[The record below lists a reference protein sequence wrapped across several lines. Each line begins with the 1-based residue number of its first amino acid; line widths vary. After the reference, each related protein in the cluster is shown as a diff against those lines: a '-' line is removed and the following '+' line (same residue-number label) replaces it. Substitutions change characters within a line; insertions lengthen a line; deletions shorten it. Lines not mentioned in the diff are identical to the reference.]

1 MTEENYTP
9 QQLTQQ
15 VNLHHLQA
23 SAPET
28 FQPYPYGTDASAQWA
43 PARPASPRNVPGI
56 VALVLVGVAISFA
69 LFPVIRL
76 LNTVLMLVAFVLGI
90 IALFRAGET
99 KWEAIVAIVIS
110 VIWLTF
116 HAVMFILV
124 RIMFQM

>member
-1 MTEENYTP
+1 M
-9 QQLTQQ
+9 
-15 VNLHHLQA
+15 
-23 SAPET
+23 
-28 FQPYPYGTDASAQWA
+28 
-43 PARPASPRNVPGI
+43 
-56 VALVLVGVAISFA
+56 GVAISFA

-76 LNTVLMLVAFVLGI
+76 LNTVLMLAAFMLGI